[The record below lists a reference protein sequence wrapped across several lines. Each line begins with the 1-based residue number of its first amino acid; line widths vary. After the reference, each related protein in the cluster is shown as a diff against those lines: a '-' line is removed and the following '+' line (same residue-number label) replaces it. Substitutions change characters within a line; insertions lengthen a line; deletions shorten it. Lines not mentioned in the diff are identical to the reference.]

1 MGKPSTDISRLP
13 NKLST
18 YKHKHLQTQTKPHF
32 RNLSSWRENADA
44 LALQAATAALAVPA
58 PAAENKFPSPTY
70 LFRMHLRFFFSPAA
84 SHDSTRNLIS
94 LPSLGFSDL
103 GWRDIVLGMD
113 CFLTTISSFILCQYY
128 TFSNFFIP
136 F

>member
-1 MGKPSTDISRLP
+1 MGSTDISRLP

-113 CFLTTISSFILCQYY
+113 RLMGLSSICDTRDDVYDGRRALTALH
-128 TFSNFFIP
+128 
-136 F
+136 

>member
-84 SHDSTRNLIS
+84 DLTTRRGIRYRYLR
-94 LPSLGFSDL
+94 LA
-103 GWRDIVLGMD
+103 
-113 CFLTTISSFILCQYY
+113 FLTWDGGIL
-128 TFSNFFIP
+128 FWGWID
-136 F
+136 